1 MRKVILIS
9 GGSDGL
15 GKSIAGYLANDCQVV
30 ILSPTES
37 KLKKAAREIGVDFVV
52 ADVRNYKSLEKA
64 VERVIL
70 KYNRVDCLVNNA
82 GLWIQGELDDNKAE
96 DIKDVIEVNNLGV
109 VLFSKAV
116 IPQMKK
122 QKRGLIVNI
131 ISQGGLYAKP
141 ERAVYSAAKWG
152 VTGFTKS
159 LQGELAKYGISV
171 TGIYPGKLNTKM
183 FEKMGIEKDMSDALA
198 PREVARIVKF
208 LLETDSKVIFPE
220 IGIKSLNNLY
230 F

>member
-141 ERAVYSAAKWG
+141 ERAVYSAAKW
-152 VTGFTKS
+152 
-159 LQGELAKYGISV
+159 
-171 TGIYPGKLNTKM
+171 
-183 FEKMGIEKDMSDALA
+183 
-198 PREVARIVKF
+198 
-208 LLETDSKVIFPE
+208 
-220 IGIKSLNNLY
+220 
-230 F
+230 

>member
-220 IGIKSLNNLY
+220 IGIKSLNN
-230 F
+230 